1 MDGGSQLYK
10 KLLKSWLRDSYIQ
23 IYSIVNERKSVIAE
37 RFIRT
42 SKKKKKKKKIKCV
55 STISKTVYID
65 TLGDIFDKK
74 TVHIREQ
81 SKWSLLVLK
90 HVHALIFMLK
100 IIIKI
105 LNLKSMI
112 MWQYQNT
119 EHFYKTLQYKLI
131 RRSFS

>member
-23 IYSIVNERKSVIAE
+23 IYSIVNEGKSVIAE

-42 SKKKKKKKKIKCV
+42 SKKKTKIKCM

-74 TVHIREQ
+74 NRT
-81 SKWSLLVLK
+81 
-90 HVHALIFMLK
+90 
-100 IIIKI
+100 
-105 LNLKSMI
+105 
-112 MWQYQNT
+112 Y
-119 EHFYKTLQYKLI
+119 
-131 RRSFS
+131 

>member
-23 IYSIVNERKSVIAE
+23 IYSIDNEGKSVIAE

-42 SKKKKKKKKIKCV
+42 SKKKKKKKIKCM

-74 TVHIREQ
+74 NRT
-81 SKWSLLVLK
+81 
-90 HVHALIFMLK
+90 
-100 IIIKI
+100 
-105 LNLKSMI
+105 
-112 MWQYQNT
+112 Y
-119 EHFYKTLQYKLI
+119 
-131 RRSFS
+131 

>member
-1 MDGGSQLYK
+1 M
-10 KLLKSWLRDSYIQ
+10 
-23 IYSIVNERKSVIAE
+23 
-37 RFIRT
+37 
-42 SKKKKKKKKIKCV
+42 

>member
-23 IYSIVNERKSVIAE
+23 IYSIVNEGKSVITE

-42 SKKKKKKKKIKCV
+42 SKKKKKKIKCV

>member
-23 IYSIVNERKSVIAE
+23 IYSIVNEGKSVIAE

-42 SKKKKKKKKIKCV
+42 SKKKKKKKIKWV